1 MRKYTHTVDQ
11 RLSPLMSLETL
22 EGIER
27 HSTRAIKA
35 EICIVYL
42 RGRCRYGLA
51 CNRIHPVDKSP
62 FLKLLGETVTI
73 NDRHSTG
80 NSVLRSC
87 SLATGTLT
95 RSKSSLMDDS
105 CALHTGPQGITES
118 RKENLGCSKMNEDGP
133 PPAHGSNVDIR
144 SSDPDAPWWN
154 VHSEKQGRIC
164 ESALPSGGLTWNAE
178 TGGWGDATPQDWS
191 AEPDGWG
198 EATPQD
204 WSAERPDGWRGATPQ
219 DWSEEPDGWGEVTPQ
234 DWSAEPDGWGEATP
248 QNWSALPS
256 DGPNWNSETG
266 GWGEATPQDWI
277 NESSESSVSGLSVL
291 NVDPDHRIPYPSEKN
306 LNKCETWLKSLP
318 KIEGRRRQPPGYP
331 ETCRKWLQNK
341 CKLGY
346 DCRYVHDNLEYEPE
360 K

>member
-1 MRKYTHTVDQ
+1 MGGNKDQGVTVPAAQFFPHCKSQARRVGMRKYTHKVNQ

-35 EICIVYL
+35 EICIIYL

-51 CNRIHPVDKSP
+51 CKRIHPVDKSP

-95 RSKSSLMDDS
+95 RSKSSQMDGS
-105 CALHTGPQGITES
+105 CALHAGPQSVGITES

-144 SSDPDAPWWN
+144 SSGPDAPWWN
-154 VHSEKQGRIC
+154 VHSEKQGWIC

-178 TGGWGDATPQDWS
+178 TGDATPQDWS

-204 WSAERPDGWRGATPQ
+204 
-219 DWSEEPDGWGEVTPQ
+219 
-234 DWSAEPDGWGEATP
+234 
-248 QNWSALPS
+248 WSALPS

-318 KIEGRRRQPPGYP
+318 KASKHLLHGGRLFDFKR
-331 ETCRKWLQNK
+331 
-341 CKLGY
+341 
-346 DCRYVHDNLEYEPE
+346 
-360 K
+360 